1 MVNKYVNENDIQ
13 FIFNVPY
20 CPEYNP
26 IENVFSQVK
35 QIIKMKKNNQK
46 QLLKNVTNAFKK
58 VTKQDLHKYYKN
70 SLNF

>member
-1 MVNKYVNENDIQ
+1 
-13 FIFNVPY
+13 
-20 CPEYNP
+20 
-26 IENVFSQVK
+26 
-35 QIIKMKKNNQK
+35 MKKNNQK